1 MATLKGRPEV
11 KIKDTKY
18 AVLSY
23 TSERPRGWGTGNIG
37 DDIQSLAAIHM
48 LNKNGVHDHTFVERE
63 DLKDY
68 RGPPTRL
75 IMNGWFMHDVNQFPP
90 SQQITPLF
98 IGFHCA
104 KESLIERN
112 VEYFKKHEPIGCRDT
127 HTENIFKKNGIESYF
142 SGCLTLGFDEAKEKG
157 KETYVVDSSK
167 FDTSE
172 YENVKHISHK
182 ISRTSLHDRFKK
194 ANEKLIFYRKAKLVI
209 TSRLHC
215 LLPCRAFGTKAI
227 FVHKNYNSDPRFK
240 GLEKYINGVKNLS
253 KDAPQT
259 VDRELID
266 GAKED
271 LNFNLRKLIYK

>member
-1 MATLKGRPEV
+1 M
-11 KIKDTKY
+11 KDIKY

-23 TSERPRGWGTGNIG
+23 ASKRPHGWGTGNIG

-48 LNKNGVHDHTFVERE
+48 LNKNGVYNHTFVERE
-63 DLKDY
+63 ELKDY
-68 RGPPTRL
+68 RGPPVSL

-90 SQQITPLF
+90 PQQITPLF

-104 KESLIERN
+104 NGSLIKRN

-142 SGCLTLGFDEAKEKG
+142 SGCLTLGFDEANEKG
-157 KETYVVDSSK
+157 EETHGVDSSN
-167 FDTSE
+167 FDTSK
-172 YENVKHISHK
+172 YENIKHTSHQ
-182 ISRTSLHDRFKK
+182 IGLTSLHDRFKK
-194 ANEKLIFYRKAKLVI
+194 ANEKLTLYKKARLVI

-240 GLEKYINGVKNLS
+240 GLEKYINGVS
-253 KDAPQT
+253 DMSEDAPQT

-266 GAKED
+266 VMKEY
-271 LNFNLRKLIYK
+271 LNLKFRKLIRE